1 MIRNNASQQ
10 MTVLPVLRSRTG
22 TETNLEPVSIAPNA
36 SQSVSVAD
44 ALTRVA
50 PSILSD
56 ADAYGS
62 VVFRYNSVSAGHIY
76 AGTVVGRTGSPVM
89 FHFDAAKSVP
99 EFTSGSYQSI
109 WWRPTKEDT
118 GTLVL
123 TNLGD
128 RDIQGNI
135 RLLDA
140 KGRSTTHTFAI
151 GRRQT
156 QQVSLTELLSKDG
169 LEGEFGGVAIE
180 PQNSPGNLQVLQ
192 FTLNQT
198 TGLGVLLKVFPKSV
212 LAEKQFTIRASMV
225 AMAHPDPALA
235 LPAETR
241 LQPRIFLYNSTEHP
255 IIAHLLVDWHS
266 ATDWGRKPV
275 PDLTIAPGATQI
287 LSLAESDEQQL
298 GIPTTAT
305 WGSVEISYASD
316 DGDLVALEASP
327 STDAK
332 YLVQTPFTDAI
343 SFQFKGG
350 AWMADADHTA
360 LITAGN
366 AGAKPAKL
374 DFKLWFGTPTPY
386 EFPVKTLQPG
396 EAITVNVGGIIT
408 NQQPDRNG
416 KTIPLSVTSGT
427 YEFSDLAD
435 PYVGYLYEGKQQID
449 KTYGLATYG
458 CAFCCYYDYGWIA
471 TFTGHPGDS
480 GPIPAT
486 GEEDCQ
492 NNYYDYDITS
502 SVTGWAS
509 SNSNV
514 ATVSPGLAHAVGVGQ
529 ASSSGS
535 ANLRSYQSY
544 KSCPLAPLAVGGLL
558 QVLGPPPPTI
568 SGPQTVW
575 WFNGQNPSG
584 YGTSITL
591 QSSGGSSTTW
601 SVSGNTAAVH
611 LSTTSGASTTVTAS
625 STVWSATE
633 GDVQITATANGQ
645 SSQPFAITT
654 RKPYKL
660 VAGTIQ
666 HTCDTTYGYSDFL
679 NYTIDDQLS
688 APLPSGIPINENW
701 TTGVVADYSGANW
714 RRIDPGKETTSGPG
728 FADQIAGEAAGFIP
742 TAVCSGSGV
751 KVQHWGQDWYVG
763 SLTLAAGVRVQ
774 SDVIQKYIDHA
785 LHQSIVSPSP

>member
-1 MIRNNASQQ
+1 
-10 MTVLPVLRSRTG
+10 
-22 TETNLEPVSIAPNA
+22 
-36 SQSVSVAD
+36 
-44 ALTRVA
+44 
-50 PSILSD
+50 
-56 ADAYGS
+56 
-62 VVFRYNSVSAGHIY
+62 
-76 AGTVVGRTGSPVM
+76 
-89 FHFDAAKSVP
+89 
-99 EFTSGSYQSI
+99 
-109 WWRPTKEDT
+109 
-118 GTLVL
+118 
-123 TNLGD
+123 LGG

-198 TGLGVLLKVFPKSV
+198 TGLGALLKVFPKSV

-225 AMAHPDPALA
+225 ALAHPDSALA

-266 ATDWGRKPV
+266 ATDWGRKRV

-327 STDAK
+327 SMDAR
-332 YLVQTPFTDAI
+332 YLVQTPFTDAM

-366 AGAKPAKL
+366 AGTKPAKL

-396 EAITVNVGGIIT
+396 EAITVNVGSIIAS
-408 NQQPDRNG
+408 QQPDRNG
-416 KTIPLSVTSGT
+416 KTIPPNVTSGT

-435 PYVGYLYEGKQQID
+435 PYIGYLYEGKQQID

-544 KSCPLAPLAVGGLL
+544 KSCPLALLAVAGFL
-558 QVLGPPPPTI
+558 QVTAPPTLTC
-568 SGPQTVW
+568 SASVARGGTATCTVAPT
-575 WFNGQNPSG
+575 G
-584 YGTSITL
+584 
-591 QSSGGSSTTW
+591 
-601 SVSGNTAAVH
+601 
-611 LSTTSGASTTVTAS
+611 TTVTAWQFKDS
-625 STVWSATE
+625 SNNTVNRT
-633 GDVQITATANGQ
+633 QN
-645 SSQPFAITT
+645 
-654 RKPYKL
+654 
-660 VAGTIQ
+660 
-666 HTCDTTYGYSDFL
+666 
-679 NYTIDDQLS
+679 
-688 APLPSGIPINENW
+688 
-701 TTGVVADYSGANW
+701 
-714 RRIDPGKETTSGPG
+714 
-728 FADQIAGEAAGFIP
+728 
-742 TAVCSGSGV
+742 
-751 KVQHWGQDWYVG
+751 VG
-763 SLTLAAGVRVQ
+763 SLTWQGVMVTSGMVNATVSGIPTPLAANVSVNNRTGFAFAAVSPTVESNGFAGDACSLNVPSPPTKTGDAVGQFCLSQNFSFETGIISDNGPNNGFSYVTSISNQNSTGTTAYFYVISPDLTNTSSAFYKAQCGNYNAQTNPNGFISGANLLTNTTRHESGTVQ
-774 SDVIQKYIDHA
+774 SHYENYVVAQNSSTNNLGTVA
-785 LHQSIVSPSP
+785 EGMVGLESAQNLATSVQSTLNQNVQTIKSATQVEPCSVQQDANCAFQGYVNFYPYTACN